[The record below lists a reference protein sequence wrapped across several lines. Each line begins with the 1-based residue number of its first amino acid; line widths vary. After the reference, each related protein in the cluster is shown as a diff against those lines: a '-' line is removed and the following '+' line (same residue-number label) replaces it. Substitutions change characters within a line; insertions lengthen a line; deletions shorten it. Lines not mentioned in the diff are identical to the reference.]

1 MRTHAQPPKGSR
13 QAPAIKPALPRRQHL
28 RHHHQ
33 VNEILHA
40 SSTAGRAASPR
51 SRKDPPIQPD
61 ASAQVPRAS
70 QHGGMDVGGMITHS
84 QATCNSPQRGGVLHR
99 HATGTGPL
107 IAPDIVH
114 EVLRGQ
120 GLPIPADVRQD
131 MEARLGHDFADIRI
145 HTGERAEASADA
157 VSADAYTVGRQIV
170 FAQGRFNPAS
180 QQGRQ
185 LIAHELSHAATH
197 SPGMPTPSGEL
208 RVSTP
213 SEAAEQHATRVSQG
227 VLGPSPTQSPATPPA
242 APGAL
247 FRQVAALVGLT
258 GVSVNHTRVTVP
270 PAAGL
275 VFTAS
280 KRPANASGV
289 TLAIVGDN
297 ATIAAGTTV
306 DSTTGVITVSATQT
320 GGSAHIE
327 ASQNATGPDGAT
339 LTSTTPATAPFN
351 FNAIPSGITSTSVS
365 PGGPAGFYGG
375 EFTHTFTSPAGGQG
389 ALERSHVNEQ
399 FAAARG
405 TRLNLSGTLT
415 TIQIRVNNPNS
426 ATAGWD
432 LDASG
437 TMVAPDHVTWSDSV
451 SARPFVTNA
460 SNPSPSDTLPQ
471 ELTATQDF
479 RNLSFPARTYGAAA
493 VASTTHRRAIEERSN
508 RLKAVTSA
516 NASGISQEVVED
528 YAGPTI
534 FRRCTATP
542 AAIRMSLPTP
552 PGGSP
557 PAVDTTTITVHTEG
571 QPATPTFSIRSPD
584 LGCTITPGGVLTP
597 GTTAGT
603 VTVRAGDAANFD
615 ETDVIINP
623 RPATFTRL
631 TSSSS
636 AADIIRDHSLAERGI
651 DAAALGRLNPEIQFS
666 GAVPAGTVIW
676 FRAREVAAAATG
688 FEEIAE
694 RHFGNRLAWPTLW
707 SFNPDI
713 RDPASI
719 EPATRIHLQSEADRT
734 QFGEVPLNQS

>member
-1 MRTHAQPPKGSR
+1 
-13 QAPAIKPALPRRQHL
+13 
-28 RHHHQ
+28 
-33 VNEILHA
+33 
-40 SSTAGRAASPR
+40 
-51 SRKDPPIQPD
+51 
-61 ASAQVPRAS
+61 
-70 QHGGMDVGGMITHS
+70 
-84 QATCNSPQRGGVLHR
+84 
-99 HATGTGPL
+99 L

-114 EVLRGQ
+114 QVLRGQ
-120 GLPIPADVRQD
+120 GQPIPADVRQD
-131 MEARLGHDFADIRI
+131 MEARLGHDFADVRV
-145 HTGERAEASADA
+145 HTGKRAEASADA
-157 VSADAYTVGRQIV
+157 VAADAYTVGRQIV
-170 FAQGRFNPAS
+170 FAQGRFDPVS

-185 LIAHELSHAATH
+185 LIAHELSHATAH
-197 SPGMPTPSGEL
+197 PAGMPTPSGEL
-208 RVSTP
+208 RISTAT
-213 SEAAEQHATRVSQG
+213 EAAERHATAVSQG
-227 VLGPSPTQSPATPPA
+227 SLGSSPAPAPA

-258 GVSVNHTRVTVP
+258 GVSVNHARVTVP

-275 VFTAS
+275 AFTAS

-289 TLAIVGDN
+289 TLSIVGDN
-297 ATIAAGTTV
+297 ATIATGTTV
-306 DSTTGVITVSATQT
+306 DSATGVITVSASQT
-320 GGSAHIE
+320 GGSAHLE
-327 ASQNATGPDGAT
+327 ASQNATGPGGAT

-351 FNAIPSGITSTSVS
+351 FNAIPSGITSTRVS
-365 PGGPAGFYGG
+365 PDGTAGFYGG
-375 EFTHTFTSPAGGQG
+375 DFTHTFTSPAGGQG

-405 TRLNLSGTLT
+405 TRLNLSGTLG
-415 TIQIRVNNPNS
+415 IIRISVNNPNS

-451 SARPFVTNA
+451 NARAFVTNA
-460 SNPSPSDTLPQ
+460 SNPSPGDTLPQ
-471 ELTATQDF
+471 ELTAAQDF
-479 RNLSFPARTYGAAA
+479 RNLSFPARTYAATA

-516 NASGISQEVVED
+516 NASGISQEIVED

-534 FRRCTATP
+534 FRRCRATP

-557 PAVDTTTITVHTEG
+557 PAVDTTTISVDTQG
-571 QPATPTFSIRSPD
+571 QPATATFSISSPD
-584 LGCTITPGGVLTP
+584 LGCTITPAGVLTP

-615 ETDVIINP
+615 ETDVVINP
-623 RPATFTRL
+623 RPATFIRL
-631 TSSSS
+631 TSASS

-651 DAAALGRLNPEIQFS
+651 DAAALGRLNPEIQFN
-666 GAVPAGTVIW
+666 ATVAAGTVIW

-719 EPATRIHLQSEADRT
+719 EPTTRIHLQSEADQTR
-734 QFGEVPLNQS
+734 FGEVSLNQN